1 MSFYEFM
8 PTLLNMSLTAS
19 VAIVLVILLRLLLKK
34 APKVISYALWA
45 VVLFRLLCPFSIGS
59 SFSLYNL
66 FDAPA
71 EESGTLTSVIE
82 YVPSN
87 IVHTEYPAVALP
99 VPGISDA
106 VNEVLPQGEEQL
118 RADPLEGPVFIAT
131 YVWMAGVLAM
141 VVYSVVSY
149 TRLRRK
155 LSVVV
160 PLRDNIFIADDI
172 KSPFVVGLFRP
183 KIYLPCNLGDKEQ
196 EYIILHEQHHIKRL
210 DHVMKALAFLALAI
224 HWFNPLVWVAFIL
237 ASKDME
243 MSCDEAV
250 IRKVDGDV
258 RADYSAS
265 LLTLATGR
273 RIIAGTPLAF
283 GEGDTK
289 GRINNL
295 SKWKK
300 PTVWVVLLA
309 VVACVVLAVCLLTNP
324 NADNRIESLKYSS
337 TSFINDTEQSE
348 VMTGYNRESRAM
360 SVTVCFERTE
370 GPSTIELVYGYKKNG
385 IGTEWAYDGPVSL
398 ALGESTT
405 FTVPADNHFSFEAIS
420 LAGENG
426 NVTLVF
432 MENDAEAGSEGLS
445 NRLANPTE
453 LIPGTTYVSWQCL
466 YMNPLSSYAA
476 MGGDSG
482 CKYIV
487 GEDYFATINRNDG
500 SFVSVTNPNLDTA
513 TSGLDGLQNMID
525 VSSWEWQEFPYTD
538 EEWAALYVP
547 QGFGGISN
555 ISEIYD
561 EMLYLPLTAGK
572 FLLKMDG
579 DLWLVELRSNEQMGT
594 YLWSIYSLVP
604 ESAMGVAQWE
614 YAPMLSSRSPYFRF
628 EFDMDYTEIS
638 AVCTQS
644 LLVDHDAPG
653 SPSDTSLI
661 FQEGNALYWS
671 PMDEDGKVVASA
683 IIHFSVHQDDI
694 APYSGTIYIEG
705 NSGSDGRR
713 IYNATIVGTGLHLDP
728 NSEKEGGV
736 ISVIS
741 TTAPSA
747 SNTETQFEV
756 SFAGNTSLGQK
767 MELTADYPY
776 WSIEVENT
784 GTAALLMELEGE
796 VYRVEA
802 GATEV
807 FGTTEKWSPGTYA
820 VSFSGVGANPMQG
833 KATGV
838 SSSVP
843 LTTSNGI
850 TIRHD
855 LTKGDLE
862 VSVVDLASYVFY
874 TNSEQISVT
883 VKGGDFDGQ
892 VNLLDVS
899 QDNAHILQHKVNS
912 RDDDCLFTGLTSAR
926 LYRVDCEGLDGCTV
940 VISGDK

>member
-1 MSFYEFM
+1 MFFYTFM
-8 PTLLNMSLTAS
+8 PKLFNMSLTAN

-34 APKVISYALWA
+34 APKVISYALWG
-45 VVLFRLLCPFSIGS
+45 VVLFRLLCPVSIGS
-59 SFSLYNL
+59 NFSVYNL

-71 EESGTLTSVIE
+71 QESGTITSVIE

-87 IVHTEYPAVALP
+87 IVHTEYPSVALP
-99 VPGISDA
+99 VPGISD
-106 VNEVLPQGEEQL
+106 VINEALPQGQEQL
-118 RADPLEGPVFIAT
+118 VADPLEAPMSIAT
-131 YVWMAGVLAM
+131 YVWMIGVLVM
-141 VVYSVVSY
+141 VIYSIVSY
-149 TRLRRK
+149 IRLRRK

-250 IRKVDGDV
+250 IRKIGGNV

-300 PTVWVVLLA
+300 PAVWVVLVA

-324 NADNRIESLKYSS
+324 SQTRDTMKWAQSLSVEDVASADLVVYPQTADKQFKQLSAEELSEMVALINESKGKYRIEHEELAGGGISFYITMKDGTSHSVENIGNTYLVIDGEYYEASYNWLNGWSKRFGEGNTRIPDQYFSVPLTLDEVLELSQRGHELIWGDFNSYKYYETGSGLYIRVYEIDDDFSLWIGGS
-337 TSFINDTEQSE
+337 
-348 VMTGYNRESRAM
+348 
-360 SVTVCFERTE
+360 
-370 GPSTIELVYGYKKNG
+370 GPEYELEPMYIY
-385 IGTEWAYDGPVSL
+385 L
-398 ALGESTT
+398 ALKDDIDTHI
-405 FTVPADNHFSFEAIS
+405 DIRD
-420 LAGENG
+420 G
-426 NVTLVF
+426 NVAEFIGQHRSVAADHEGTSTLRTG
-432 MENDAEAGSEGLS
+432 D
-445 NRLANPTE
+445 
-453 LIPGTTYVSWQCL
+453 LIPGTTYVSYQCL

-482 CKYIV
+482 CKYII

-500 SFVSVTNPNLDTA
+500 SFVSVTNPNMDIA
-513 TSGLDGLQNMID
+513 TSGLDGLQNMIE
-525 VSSWEWQEFPYTD
+525 VSNWEWKEFPYTD
-538 EEWAALYVP
+538 EEWAALYTP

-561 EMLYLPLTAGK
+561 EMLYQPLTTGK
-572 FLLKMDG
+572 FLLKMDNS
-579 DLWLVELRSNEQMGT
+579 LWLVELAANQQMGT

-644 LLVDHDAPG
+644 LLVDRDASG
-653 SPSDTSLI
+653 TPSDTSLI
-661 FQEGNALYWS
+661 FKDGNALYWS
-671 PMDEDGKVVASA
+671 PIDKDDNVVTAA
-683 IIHFSVHQDDI
+683 IIHFSVHQGDI

-713 IYNATIVGTGLHLDP
+713 IYNATIVGTGLHLEP
-728 NSEKEGGV
+728 HSEISGGV
-736 ISVIS
+736 VSAIASPNVIR
-741 TTAPSA
+741 
-747 SNTETQFEV
+747 V
-756 SFAGNTSLGQK
+756 
-767 MELTADYPY
+767 
-776 WSIEVENT
+776 VE
-784 GTAALLMELEGE
+784 
-796 VYRVEA
+796 
-802 GATEV
+802 
-807 FGTTEKWSPGTYA
+807 
-820 VSFSGVGANPMQG
+820 
-833 KATGV
+833 
-838 SSSVP
+838 
-843 LTTSNGI
+843 
-850 TIRHD
+850 HD
-855 LTKGDLE
+855 LTTGDLE
-862 VSVVDLASYVFY
+862 IAVEDLSSYVFY
-874 TNSEQISVT
+874 TNSKQISVT
-883 VKGGDFDGQ
+883 VKGSDFDGQ

-899 QDNAHILQHKVNS
+899 QNNAHILQHHVNT
-912 RDDDCLFTGLTSAR
+912 REDDCLFTGLTSAR
-926 LYRVDCEGLDGCTV
+926 LYRVDCEGLDDCTV

>member
-1 MSFYEFM
+1 MFFYTFM
-8 PTLLNMSLTAS
+8 PKLFNMSLTAN

-34 APKVISYALWA
+34 APKVISYALWG
-45 VVLFRLLCPFSIGS
+45 VVLFRLLCPMSIGS
-59 SFSLYNL
+59 NFSVYNL

-71 EESGTLTSVIE
+71 QESGTITSVIE

-87 IVHTEYPAVALP
+87 IVHTEYPSVALP
-99 VPGISDA
+99 VPGISD
-106 VNEVLPQGEEQL
+106 VINEALPQGQEQL
-118 RADPLEGPVFIAT
+118 VADPLEAPMSITT
-131 YVWMAGVLAM
+131 YIWMIGVLVM
-141 VVYSVVSY
+141 VIYSIVSY
-149 TRLRRK
+149 IRLRRK

-250 IRKVDGDV
+250 IRKIGGDV

-300 PTVWVVLLA
+300 PAVWVVLVA

-324 NADNRIESLKYSS
+324 SQTRDTMKWAQSLSVEDVASADLVVYPQAADKQFKQLSAEELSEMVALINESKGKYRIEHEELAGGGISFYITMKDGTSHSVENIGNTYLVIDGEYYEVSYNWLNGWSKRFGEGNTRIPDQYFSVPLTLDEVLELSQRGHELIWGDFNSYKYYETGSGLYIRVYEIDDDFSLWIGGS
-337 TSFINDTEQSE
+337 
-348 VMTGYNRESRAM
+348 
-360 SVTVCFERTE
+360 
-370 GPSTIELVYGYKKNG
+370 GPEYELEPMYIY
-385 IGTEWAYDGPVSL
+385 L
-398 ALGESTT
+398 ALKDDIDTHI
-405 FTVPADNHFSFEAIS
+405 DIRD
-420 LAGENG
+420 G
-426 NVTLVF
+426 NVADFIGQHRSVAADHEGTSTLRTG
-432 MENDAEAGSEGLS
+432 D
-445 NRLANPTE
+445 
-453 LIPGTTYVSWQCL
+453 LIPGTTYVSYQCL

-482 CKYIV
+482 CKYII

-500 SFVSVTNPNLDTA
+500 SFVSVTNPNMDIA
-513 TSGLDGLQNMID
+513 TSGLDGLQNMIE
-525 VSSWEWQEFPYTD
+525 VSNWEWKEFPYTD
-538 EEWAALYVP
+538 EEWAALYTP

-561 EMLYLPLTAGK
+561 EMLYQPLTTGK
-572 FLLKMDG
+572 FLLKMDNS
-579 DLWLVELRSNEQMGT
+579 LWLVELAANQQMGT

-604 ESAMGVAQWE
+604 ESTMGVAQWE

-644 LLVDHDAPG
+644 LLVDRDASG
-653 SPSDTSLI
+653 TPSDTSLI
-661 FQEGNALYWS
+661 FKDGNALYWS
-671 PMDEDGKVVASA
+671 PIDKDDNVVTAA
-683 IIHFSVHQDDI
+683 IIHFSVHQGDI

-713 IYNATIVGTGLHLDP
+713 IYNATIVGTGLHLEP
-728 NSEKEGGV
+728 HSEISGGV
-736 ISVIS
+736 VSAIASPNVIR
-741 TTAPSA
+741 
-747 SNTETQFEV
+747 V
-756 SFAGNTSLGQK
+756 
-767 MELTADYPY
+767 
-776 WSIEVENT
+776 VE
-784 GTAALLMELEGE
+784 
-796 VYRVEA
+796 
-802 GATEV
+802 
-807 FGTTEKWSPGTYA
+807 
-820 VSFSGVGANPMQG
+820 
-833 KATGV
+833 
-838 SSSVP
+838 
-843 LTTSNGI
+843 
-850 TIRHD
+850 HD
-855 LTKGDLE
+855 LTTGDLE
-862 VSVVDLASYVFY
+862 IAVEDLSSYVFY
-874 TNSEQISVT
+874 TNSKQISVT
-883 VKGGDFDGQ
+883 VKGSDFDGQ

-899 QDNAHILQHKVNS
+899 QNNAHILQHHVNT
-912 RDDDCLFTGLTSAR
+912 REDDCLFTGLTSAR
-926 LYRVDCEGLDGCTV
+926 LYRVDCEGLDDCTV

>member
-1 MSFYEFM
+1 MFFYTFM
-8 PTLLNMSLTAS
+8 PKLFNMSLTAS

-34 APKVISYALWA
+34 APKVISYALWG
-45 VVLFRLLCPFSIGS
+45 VVLFRLLCPMSIGS
-59 SFSLYNL
+59 NFSVYNL

-71 EESGTLTSVIE
+71 QESGTITSVIE

-87 IVHTEYPAVALP
+87 IVHTEYPSVALP
-99 VPGISDA
+99 VPGISD
-106 VNEVLPQGEEQL
+106 VINEALPQGQEQL
-118 RADPLEGPVFIAT
+118 VADPLEAPMSITT
-131 YVWMAGVLAM
+131 YIWMIGVLVM
-141 VVYSVVSY
+141 VIYSIVSY
-149 TRLRRK
+149 IRLRRK

-250 IRKVDGDV
+250 IRKIGGNV

-300 PTVWVVLLA
+300 PAVWVVLVA

-324 NADNRIESLKYSS
+324 SQTRDTMKWAQSLSVEDVASADLVVYPQTADKQFKQLSAEELSEMVALINESKGKYRIEHEELAGGGISFYITMKDGTSHSVENIGNTYLVIDGEYYEASYNWLNGWSKRFGEGNTRIPDQYFSVPLTLDEVLELSQRGHELIWGDFNSYKYYETGSGLYIRVYEIDDDFSLWIGGS
-337 TSFINDTEQSE
+337 
-348 VMTGYNRESRAM
+348 
-360 SVTVCFERTE
+360 
-370 GPSTIELVYGYKKNG
+370 GPEYELEPMYIY
-385 IGTEWAYDGPVSL
+385 L
-398 ALGESTT
+398 ALKDDIDTHI
-405 FTVPADNHFSFEAIS
+405 DIRD
-420 LAGENG
+420 G
-426 NVTLVF
+426 NVAEFIGQHRSVAADHEGTSTLRTG
-432 MENDAEAGSEGLS
+432 D
-445 NRLANPTE
+445 
-453 LIPGTTYVSWQCL
+453 LIPGTTYVSYQCL

-482 CKYIV
+482 CKYII

-500 SFVSVTNPNLDTA
+500 SFVSVTNPNMDIA
-513 TSGLDGLQNMID
+513 TSGLDGLQNMIE
-525 VSSWEWQEFPYTD
+525 VSNWEWKEFPYTD
-538 EEWAALYVP
+538 EEWAALYTP

-561 EMLYLPLTAGK
+561 EMLYQPLTTGK
-572 FLLKMDG
+572 FLLKMDNS
-579 DLWLVELRSNEQMGT
+579 LWLVELAANQQMGT

-644 LLVDHDAPG
+644 LLVDRDASG
-653 SPSDTSLI
+653 TPSDTSLI
-661 FQEGNALYWS
+661 FKDGNALYWS
-671 PMDEDGKVVASA
+671 PIDKDDNVVTAA
-683 IIHFSVHQDDI
+683 IIHFSVHQGDI

-713 IYNATIVGTGLHLDP
+713 IYNATIVGTGLHLEP
-728 NSEKEGGV
+728 HSEISGGV
-736 ISVIS
+736 VSAIASPNVIR
-741 TTAPSA
+741 
-747 SNTETQFEV
+747 V
-756 SFAGNTSLGQK
+756 
-767 MELTADYPY
+767 
-776 WSIEVENT
+776 VE
-784 GTAALLMELEGE
+784 
-796 VYRVEA
+796 
-802 GATEV
+802 
-807 FGTTEKWSPGTYA
+807 
-820 VSFSGVGANPMQG
+820 
-833 KATGV
+833 
-838 SSSVP
+838 
-843 LTTSNGI
+843 
-850 TIRHD
+850 HD
-855 LTKGDLE
+855 LTTGDLE
-862 VSVVDLASYVFY
+862 IAVEDLSSYVFY
-874 TNSEQISVT
+874 TNSKQISVT
-883 VKGGDFDGQ
+883 VKGSDFDGQ

-899 QDNAHILQHKVNS
+899 QNNAHILQHHVNT
-912 RDDDCLFTGLTSAR
+912 REDDCLFTGLTSAR
-926 LYRVDCEGLDGCTV
+926 LYRVDCEGLDDCTV

>member
-1 MSFYEFM
+1 MFFYTFM
-8 PTLLNMSLTAS
+8 PKLFNMSLTAS

-34 APKVISYALWA
+34 APKVISYALWG
-45 VVLFRLLCPFSIGS
+45 VVLFRLLCPMSIGS
-59 SFSLYNL
+59 NFSVYNL

-71 EESGTLTSVIE
+71 QESGTITSVIE

-87 IVHTEYPAVALP
+87 IVHTEYPSVALP
-99 VPGISDA
+99 VPGISD
-106 VNEVLPQGEEQL
+106 VINEALPQGQEQL
-118 RADPLEGPVFIAT
+118 VADPLEAPMSITT
-131 YVWMAGVLAM
+131 YIWMIGVLVM
-141 VVYSVVSY
+141 VIYSIVSY
-149 TRLRRK
+149 IRLRRK

-250 IRKVDGDV
+250 IRKIGGNV

-300 PTVWVVLLA
+300 PAVWVVLVA

-324 NADNRIESLKYSS
+324 SQTRDTMKWAQSLSVEDVASADLVVYPQTADKQFKQLSAEELSEMVALINESKGKYRIEHEELAGGGISFYITMKDGTSHSVENIGNTYLVIDGEYYEASYNWLNGWSKRFGEGNTRIPDQYFSVPLTLDEVLELSQSGHELIWGDFNSYKYYETGSGLYIRVYEIDDDFSLWIGGS
-337 TSFINDTEQSE
+337 
-348 VMTGYNRESRAM
+348 
-360 SVTVCFERTE
+360 
-370 GPSTIELVYGYKKNG
+370 GPEYELEPMYIY
-385 IGTEWAYDGPVSL
+385 L
-398 ALGESTT
+398 ALKDDIDTHI
-405 FTVPADNHFSFEAIS
+405 DIRD
-420 LAGENG
+420 G
-426 NVTLVF
+426 NVAEFIGQHRSVAADHEGTSTLRTG
-432 MENDAEAGSEGLS
+432 D
-445 NRLANPTE
+445 
-453 LIPGTTYVSWQCL
+453 LIPGTTYVSYQCL

-482 CKYIV
+482 CKYII

-500 SFVSVTNPNLDTA
+500 SFVSVTNPNMDIA
-513 TSGLDGLQNMID
+513 TSGLDGLQNMIE
-525 VSSWEWQEFPYTD
+525 VSNWEWKEFPYTD
-538 EEWAALYVP
+538 EEWAALYTP

-561 EMLYLPLTAGK
+561 EMLYQPLTTGK
-572 FLLKMDG
+572 FLLKMDNS
-579 DLWLVELRSNEQMGT
+579 LWLVELAANQQMGT

-644 LLVDHDAPG
+644 LLVDRDASG
-653 SPSDTSLI
+653 TPSDTSLI
-661 FQEGNALYWS
+661 FKDGNALYWS
-671 PMDEDGKVVASA
+671 PIDKDDNVVTAA
-683 IIHFSVHQDDI
+683 IIHFSVHQGDI

-713 IYNATIVGTGLHLDP
+713 IYNATIVGTGLHLEP
-728 NSEKEGGV
+728 HSEISGGV
-736 ISVIS
+736 VSAIASPNVIR
-741 TTAPSA
+741 
-747 SNTETQFEV
+747 V
-756 SFAGNTSLGQK
+756 
-767 MELTADYPY
+767 
-776 WSIEVENT
+776 VE
-784 GTAALLMELEGE
+784 
-796 VYRVEA
+796 
-802 GATEV
+802 
-807 FGTTEKWSPGTYA
+807 
-820 VSFSGVGANPMQG
+820 
-833 KATGV
+833 
-838 SSSVP
+838 
-843 LTTSNGI
+843 
-850 TIRHD
+850 HD
-855 LTKGDLE
+855 LTTGDLE
-862 VSVVDLASYVFY
+862 IAVEDLSSYVFY
-874 TNSEQISVT
+874 TNSKQISVT
-883 VKGGDFDGQ
+883 VKGSDFDGQ

-899 QDNAHILQHKVNS
+899 QNNAHILQHHVNT
-912 RDDDCLFTGLTSAR
+912 REDDCLFTGLTSAR
-926 LYRVDCEGLDGCTV
+926 LYRVDCEGLDDCTV

>member
-1 MSFYEFM
+1 MFFYTFM
-8 PTLLNMSLTAS
+8 PKLFNMSLTAN

-34 APKVISYALWA
+34 APKVISYALWG
-45 VVLFRLLCPFSIGS
+45 VVLFRLLCPVSIGS
-59 SFSLYNL
+59 NFSVYNL

-71 EESGTLTSVIE
+71 QESGTITSVIK

-87 IVHTEYPAVALP
+87 IVHTEYPSVALP
-99 VPGISDA
+99 VPGISD
-106 VNEVLPQGEEQL
+106 VINEALPQGQEQL
-118 RADPLEGPVFIAT
+118 VADPLEAPMSITT
-131 YVWMAGVLAM
+131 YIWMIGVLVM
-141 VVYSVVSY
+141 VIYSIVSY
-149 TRLRRK
+149 IRLRRK

-250 IRKVDGDV
+250 IRKIGGDV

-300 PTVWVVLLA
+300 PAVWVVLVA

-324 NADNRIESLKYSS
+324 SQTRDTMKWAQSLSVEDVASADLVVYPQAADKQFKQLSAEELSEMVALINESKGKYRIEHEELAGGGISFYIIMKDGTSHSVENIRNTYLVIDGEYYEVSYNWLNGWSKRFGEGNTRIPDQYFSVPLTLDEVLELSQRGHELIWGDFNSYKYYETGSGLYIRVYEIDDDFSLWIGGS
-337 TSFINDTEQSE
+337 
-348 VMTGYNRESRAM
+348 
-360 SVTVCFERTE
+360 
-370 GPSTIELVYGYKKNG
+370 GPEYELEPMYIY
-385 IGTEWAYDGPVSL
+385 L
-398 ALGESTT
+398 ALKDDIDTHI
-405 FTVPADNHFSFEAIS
+405 DIRD
-420 LAGENG
+420 G
-426 NVTLVF
+426 NVAEFIGQHRSVAADHEGTSTLWTG
-432 MENDAEAGSEGLS
+432 D
-445 NRLANPTE
+445 
-453 LIPGTTYVSWQCL
+453 LIPGTTYVSYQCL

-482 CKYIV
+482 CKYII

-500 SFVSVTNPNLDTA
+500 SFVSVTNPNMDIA
-513 TSGLDGLQNMID
+513 TSGLDGLQNMIE
-525 VSSWEWQEFPYTD
+525 VSNWEWKEFPYTD
-538 EEWAALYVP
+538 EEWAALYTP

-561 EMLYLPLTAGK
+561 EMLYQPLTTGK
-572 FLLKMDG
+572 FLLKMDNS
-579 DLWLVELRSNEQMGT
+579 LWLVELAANQQMGT

-644 LLVDHDAPG
+644 LLVDRDASG
-653 SPSDTSLI
+653 TPSDTSLI
-661 FQEGNALYWS
+661 FKDGNAMYWS
-671 PMDEDGKVVASA
+671 PIDKDDNVVTAA
-683 IIHFSVHQDDI
+683 IIHFSVHQGDI

-713 IYNATIVGTGLHLDP
+713 IYNAAIVGTGLHLEP
-728 NSEKEGGV
+728 HSEISGGV
-736 ISVIS
+736 VSAIASPNVIR
-741 TTAPSA
+741 
-747 SNTETQFEV
+747 V
-756 SFAGNTSLGQK
+756 
-767 MELTADYPY
+767 
-776 WSIEVENT
+776 VE
-784 GTAALLMELEGE
+784 
-796 VYRVEA
+796 
-802 GATEV
+802 
-807 FGTTEKWSPGTYA
+807 
-820 VSFSGVGANPMQG
+820 
-833 KATGV
+833 
-838 SSSVP
+838 
-843 LTTSNGI
+843 
-850 TIRHD
+850 HD
-855 LTKGDLE
+855 LTTGDLE
-862 VSVVDLASYVFY
+862 IAVEDLSSYVFY
-874 TNSEQISVT
+874 TNSKQISVT
-883 VKGGDFDGQ
+883 VKGSDFDGQ

-899 QDNAHILQHKVNS
+899 QNNAHILQHHVNT
-912 RDDDCLFTGLTSAR
+912 REDDCLFTGLTSAR
-926 LYRVDCEGLDGCTV
+926 LYRVDCEGLDDCTV

>member
-1 MSFYEFM
+1 MFFYTFM
-8 PTLLNMSLTAS
+8 PKLFNMSLTAS

-34 APKVISYALWA
+34 APKVISYALWG
-45 VVLFRLLCPFSIGS
+45 VVLFRLLCPMSIGS
-59 SFSLYNL
+59 NFSVYNL

-71 EESGTLTSVIE
+71 QESGTITSVIE

-87 IVHTEYPAVALP
+87 IVHTEYPSVALP
-99 VPGISDA
+99 VPGISD
-106 VNEVLPQGEEQL
+106 VINEALPQGQEQL
-118 RADPLEGPVFIAT
+118 VADPLEAPMSITT
-131 YVWMAGVLAM
+131 YIWMIGVLVM
-141 VVYSVVSY
+141 VIYSIVSY
-149 TRLRRK
+149 IRLRRK

-250 IRKVDGDV
+250 IRKIGGDV

-300 PTVWVVLLA
+300 PAVWVVLVA
-309 VVACVVLAVCLLTNP
+309 VVACVVLVVCLLTNP
-324 NADNRIESLKYSS
+324 SQTRDTMKWAQSLSVEDVASADLVVYPQAADKRFKQLSAEELSEMVALINESKGKYRIEHEELAGGGISFYITMKDGTSHSVENIGNTYLVIDGEYYEASYNWLNGWSKRFGEGNTRIPDQYFSVPLTLDEVLELSQRGHELIWGDFNSYKYYETGSGLYIRVYEIDDDFSLRIGGS
-337 TSFINDTEQSE
+337 
-348 VMTGYNRESRAM
+348 
-360 SVTVCFERTE
+360 
-370 GPSTIELVYGYKKNG
+370 GPEYELEPMYIY
-385 IGTEWAYDGPVSL
+385 L
-398 ALGESTT
+398 ALKDDIDTHI
-405 FTVPADNHFSFEAIS
+405 DIRD
-420 LAGENG
+420 G
-426 NVTLVF
+426 NVAEFIGQHRSVAADHEGTSTLRTG
-432 MENDAEAGSEGLS
+432 D
-445 NRLANPTE
+445 
-453 LIPGTTYVSWQCL
+453 LIPGTTYVSYQCL
-466 YMNPLSSYAA
+466 YMNPLSSYVA

-482 CKYIV
+482 CKYII

-500 SFVSVTNPNLDTA
+500 SFVSVTNPNMDIA
-513 TSGLDGLQNMID
+513 TSGLDGLQNMIE
-525 VSSWEWQEFPYTD
+525 VSNWEWKEFPYTD
-538 EEWAALYVP
+538 EEWAALYTP

-561 EMLYLPLTAGK
+561 EMLYQPLTTGK
-572 FLLKMDG
+572 FLLKMDNS
-579 DLWLVELRSNEQMGT
+579 LWLVELAANQQMGT

-644 LLVDHDAPG
+644 LLVDRDASG
-653 SPSDTSLI
+653 TPSDTSLI
-661 FQEGNALYWS
+661 FKDGNALYWS
-671 PMDEDGKVVASA
+671 PIDKDDNVVTAA
-683 IIHFSVHQDDI
+683 IIHFSVHQGDI

-713 IYNATIVGTGLHLDP
+713 IYNATIVGTGLHLEP
-728 NSEKEGGV
+728 HSEISGGV
-736 ISVIS
+736 VSAIASPNVIR
-741 TTAPSA
+741 
-747 SNTETQFEV
+747 V
-756 SFAGNTSLGQK
+756 
-767 MELTADYPY
+767 
-776 WSIEVENT
+776 VE
-784 GTAALLMELEGE
+784 
-796 VYRVEA
+796 
-802 GATEV
+802 
-807 FGTTEKWSPGTYA
+807 
-820 VSFSGVGANPMQG
+820 
-833 KATGV
+833 
-838 SSSVP
+838 
-843 LTTSNGI
+843 
-850 TIRHD
+850 HD
-855 LTKGDLE
+855 LTTGDLE
-862 VSVVDLASYVFY
+862 IAVEDLSSYVFY
-874 TNSEQISVT
+874 TNSKQISVT
-883 VKGGDFDGQ
+883 VKGSDFDGQ

-899 QDNAHILQHKVNS
+899 QNNAHILQHHVNT
-912 RDDDCLFTGLTSAR
+912 REDDCLFTGLTSAR
-926 LYRVDCEGLDGCTV
+926 LYRVDCEGLDDCTV

>member
-1 MSFYEFM
+1 MFFYTFM
-8 PTLLNMSLTAS
+8 PKLFNMSLTAS

-34 APKVISYALWA
+34 APKVISYALWG
-45 VVLFRLLCPFSIGS
+45 VVLFRLLCPMSIGS
-59 SFSLYNL
+59 NFSVYNL

-71 EESGTLTSVIE
+71 QESGTITSVIE

-87 IVHTEYPAVALP
+87 IVHTEYPSVALP
-99 VPGISDA
+99 VPGISD
-106 VNEVLPQGEEQL
+106 VINEALPQGQEQL
-118 RADPLEGPVFIAT
+118 VADPLEAPMSITT
-131 YVWMAGVLAM
+131 YIWMIGVLVM
-141 VVYSVVSY
+141 VIYSIVSY
-149 TRLRRK
+149 IRLRRK

-250 IRKVDGDV
+250 IRKIGGNV

-300 PTVWVVLLA
+300 PAVWVVLVA

-324 NADNRIESLKYSS
+324 SQTRDTMKWAQSLSVEDVASADLVVYPQAADKQFKQLSAEELSEMVALINESKGKYRIEHEELAGGGISFYITMKDGTSHSVENIGNTYLVIDGEYYEVSYNWLNGWSKRFGEGNTRIPDQYFSVPLTLDEVLELSQRGHELIWGDFNSYKYYETGSGLYIRVYEIDDDFSLWIGGS
-337 TSFINDTEQSE
+337 
-348 VMTGYNRESRAM
+348 
-360 SVTVCFERTE
+360 
-370 GPSTIELVYGYKKNG
+370 GPEYELEPMYIY
-385 IGTEWAYDGPVSL
+385 L
-398 ALGESTT
+398 ALKDDIDTHI
-405 FTVPADNHFSFEAIS
+405 DIRD
-420 LAGENG
+420 G
-426 NVTLVF
+426 NVAEFIGQHRSVAADHEGTSTLRTG
-432 MENDAEAGSEGLS
+432 D
-445 NRLANPTE
+445 
-453 LIPGTTYVSWQCL
+453 LIPGTTYVSYQCL

-482 CKYIV
+482 CKYII

-500 SFVSVTNPNLDTA
+500 SFVSVTNPNMDIA
-513 TSGLDGLQNMID
+513 TSGLDGLQNMIE
-525 VSSWEWQEFPYTD
+525 VSNWEWKEFPYTD
-538 EEWAALYVP
+538 EEWAALYTP

-561 EMLYLPLTAGK
+561 EMLYQPLTTGK
-572 FLLKMDG
+572 FLLKMDNS
-579 DLWLVELRSNEQMGT
+579 LWLVELAANQQMGT

-604 ESAMGVAQWE
+604 ESTMGVAQWE

-644 LLVDHDAPG
+644 LLVDRDASG
-653 SPSDTSLI
+653 TPSDTSLI
-661 FQEGNALYWS
+661 FKDGNALYWS
-671 PMDEDGKVVASA
+671 PIDKDDNVVTAA
-683 IIHFSVHQDDI
+683 IIHFSVHQGDI

-713 IYNATIVGTGLHLDP
+713 IYNATIVGTGLHLEP
-728 NSEKEGGV
+728 HSEISGGV
-736 ISVIS
+736 VSAIASPNVIR
-741 TTAPSA
+741 
-747 SNTETQFEV
+747 V
-756 SFAGNTSLGQK
+756 
-767 MELTADYPY
+767 
-776 WSIEVENT
+776 VE
-784 GTAALLMELEGE
+784 
-796 VYRVEA
+796 
-802 GATEV
+802 
-807 FGTTEKWSPGTYA
+807 
-820 VSFSGVGANPMQG
+820 
-833 KATGV
+833 
-838 SSSVP
+838 
-843 LTTSNGI
+843 
-850 TIRHD
+850 HD
-855 LTKGDLE
+855 LTTGDLE
-862 VSVVDLASYVFY
+862 IAVEDLSSYVFY
-874 TNSEQISVT
+874 TNSKQISVT
-883 VKGGDFDGQ
+883 VKGSDFDGQ

-899 QDNAHILQHKVNS
+899 QNNAHILQHHVNT
-912 RDDDCLFTGLTSAR
+912 REDDCLFTGLTSAR
-926 LYRVDCEGLDGCTV
+926 LYRVDCEGLDDCTV

>member
-1 MSFYEFM
+1 MFFYTFM
-8 PTLLNMSLTAS
+8 PKLFNMSLTAS

-34 APKVISYALWA
+34 APKVISYALWG
-45 VVLFRLLCPFSIGS
+45 VVLFRLLCPMSIGS
-59 SFSLYNL
+59 NFSVYNL

-71 EESGTLTSVIE
+71 QESGTITSVIE

-87 IVHTEYPAVALP
+87 IVHTEYPSVALP
-99 VPGISDA
+99 VPGISD
-106 VNEVLPQGEEQL
+106 VINEALPQGQEQL
-118 RADPLEGPVFIAT
+118 VADPLEAPMSITT
-131 YVWMAGVLAM
+131 YIWMIGVLVM
-141 VVYSVVSY
+141 VIYSIVSY
-149 TRLRRK
+149 IRLRRK

-250 IRKVDGDV
+250 IRKIGGDV

-300 PTVWVVLLA
+300 PAVWVVLVA

-324 NADNRIESLKYSS
+324 SQTRDTMKWAQSLSVEDVASADLVVYPQAADKQFKQLSAEELSEMVALINESKGKYRIEHEELAGGGISFYITMKDGTSHSVENIGNTYLVIDGEYYEASYNWLNGWSKRFGEGNTRIPDQYFSVPLTLDEVLELSQRGHELIWGDFNSYKYYETGSGLYIRVYEIDDDFSLWIGGS
-337 TSFINDTEQSE
+337 
-348 VMTGYNRESRAM
+348 
-360 SVTVCFERTE
+360 
-370 GPSTIELVYGYKKNG
+370 GPEYELEPMYIY
-385 IGTEWAYDGPVSL
+385 L
-398 ALGESTT
+398 ALKDDIDTHI
-405 FTVPADNHFSFEAIS
+405 DIRD
-420 LAGENG
+420 G
-426 NVTLVF
+426 NVAEFIGQHRSVAADHEGTSTLRTG
-432 MENDAEAGSEGLS
+432 D
-445 NRLANPTE
+445 
-453 LIPGTTYVSWQCL
+453 LIPGTTYVSYQCL

-482 CKYIV
+482 CKYII

-500 SFVSVTNPNLDTA
+500 SFVSVTNPNMDIA
-513 TSGLDGLQNMID
+513 TSGLDGLQNMIE
-525 VSSWEWQEFPYTD
+525 VSNWEWKEFPYTD
-538 EEWAALYVP
+538 EEWAALYTP

-561 EMLYLPLTAGK
+561 EMLYQPLTTGK
-572 FLLKMDG
+572 FLLKMDNS
-579 DLWLVELRSNEQMGT
+579 LWLVELAANQQMGT

-604 ESAMGVAQWE
+604 ESTMGVAQWE

-628 EFDMDYTEIS
+628 EFDMDYMEIS

-644 LLVDHDAPG
+644 LLVDRDASG
-653 SPSDTSLI
+653 TPSDTSLI
-661 FQEGNALYWS
+661 FKDGNALYWS
-671 PMDEDGKVVASA
+671 PIDKDDNMVTAA
-683 IIHFSVHQDDI
+683 IIHFSVHQGDI

-713 IYNATIVGTGLHLDP
+713 IYNATIVGTGLHLEP
-728 NSEKEGGV
+728 HSEISGGV
-736 ISVIS
+736 VSAIASPNVIR
-741 TTAPSA
+741 
-747 SNTETQFEV
+747 V
-756 SFAGNTSLGQK
+756 
-767 MELTADYPY
+767 
-776 WSIEVENT
+776 VE
-784 GTAALLMELEGE
+784 
-796 VYRVEA
+796 
-802 GATEV
+802 
-807 FGTTEKWSPGTYA
+807 
-820 VSFSGVGANPMQG
+820 
-833 KATGV
+833 
-838 SSSVP
+838 
-843 LTTSNGI
+843 
-850 TIRHD
+850 HD
-855 LTKGDLE
+855 LTTGDLE
-862 VSVVDLASYVFY
+862 IAVEDLSSYVFY
-874 TNSEQISVT
+874 TNSKQISVT
-883 VKGGDFDGQ
+883 VKGSDFDGQ

-899 QDNAHILQHKVNS
+899 QNNAHILQHHVNT
-912 RDDDCLFTGLTSAR
+912 REDDCLFTGLTSAR
-926 LYRVDCEGLDGCTV
+926 LYRVDCEGLDDCTV